1 MMKVKHGKLPDDVYE
16 YIKEV
21 ACHLLVQFNVR
32 CMPISGFEIAKKMG
46 IILVPYSSL
55 SPEKLKWAYKIS
67 PDGFYYEDNEKEFGV
82 EKIYY
87 NDIDWSYEKLTIL
100 HEIGH
105 CVLDHTGENPDREE
119 DEAKFFAKYMI
130 APPVLVDKINP
141 TCPEDI
147 MNFFDV
153 TYEAANYAFDYYHL
167 WKRFHYAY
175 GDYTSYERKLLRLY
189 RSFSA

>member
-1 MMKVKHGKLPDDVYE
+1 MKDKHGKLPDEVYE

-21 ACHLLVQFNVR
+21 ACHLLVQYNVK
-32 CMPISGFEIAKKMG
+32 CMPISGFEVALKIG
-46 IILVPYSSL
+46 IIIVPYSSL
-55 SPEKLKWAYKIS
+55 NADKLEWACKIS
-67 PDGFYYEDNEKEFGV
+67 LDGFYYEDNETEFGV

-87 NDIDWSYEKLTIL
+87 NDIDWSYNKQNMTIL

-119 DEAKFFAKYMI
+119 YEAKFFAKYMI
-130 APPVLVDKINP
+130 APPVLVDKIDP
-141 TCPEDI
+141 SCPEDI
-147 MNFFDV
+147 MKFFDV
-153 TYEAANYAFDYYHL
+153 TFEAANYAYNYYHC

-189 RSFSA
+189 NNIA